1 MMYQIISDILI
12 ALFLTALPAQQVT
25 LRIPLQPGKPE
36 QIAVATYD
44 ADRVSAQDVKKWMRL
59 HETAYYDTPVLGYY
73 PECKPSDIPKLEE
86 DIRKTQQ
93 IVDDL
98 DPPKYPPELADVV
111 QYLKDLQS
119 LWLWL
124 AQQEL
129 AFLRSGKLPQTE
141 YKGVDL
147 RKCEVRNSEDK
158 LQLCHDVS
166 HRWHNCAINSV
177 GKRLGSYPKEKWKAA
192 LDALGIKERLEST
205 VEE

>member
-1 MMYQIISDILI
+1 MFVAS
-12 ALFLTALPAQQVT
+12 LPVKEVT
-25 LRIPLQPGKPE
+25 VRIPLQPGPQPE
-36 QIAVATYD
+36 QIAVVTFD
-44 ADRVSAQDVKKWMRL
+44 ADRVSAEDVKKWMLL
-59 HETAYYDTPVLGYY
+59 HETAYYDTPVFGYY
-73 PECKPSDIPKLEE
+73 PECKPADIPKLEE
-86 DIRKTQQ
+86 DIKKTQQ
-93 IVDDL
+93 IVGDL
-98 DPPKYPPELADVV
+98 DPNKYPPALADVV

-119 LWLWL
+119 LWLWM

-129 AFLRSGKLPQTE
+129 AFLNSGKLPQTE

-147 RKCEVRNSEDK
+147 RICEVRNSEDTRRM
-158 LQLCHDVS
+158 CHEVF